1 MWACRIA
8 ERRDAPR
15 TAGDAGSE
23 LGLAVALVVLSLVG
37 LVLTLWRVAAYL
49 LRDAWRFRR

>member
-23 LGLAVALVVLSLVG
+23 LGLAVALVVLSLAG

-49 LRDAWRFRR
+49 LRDAWRLW